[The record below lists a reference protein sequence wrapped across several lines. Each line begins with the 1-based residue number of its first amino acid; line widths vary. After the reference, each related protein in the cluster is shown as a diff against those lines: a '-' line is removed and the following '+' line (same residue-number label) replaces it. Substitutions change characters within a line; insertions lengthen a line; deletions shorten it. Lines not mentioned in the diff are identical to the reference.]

1 MTTKPYKVELD
12 PNNRQRTMLM
22 KHAGC
27 ARFAYNWGLAEWK
40 RLYEA
45 GEKTD
50 PIKLHK
56 ALNALKKAEFPWMY
70 EVSKCAAQEAL
81 RDLGTAFKNFF
92 QGRSKYPRFK
102 SKHRS
107 RKSFRLTSPSP
118 MKATRKTIKLPVIG
132 TIRLKEKDRLPVDQ
146 EIKQV
151 TVSERAGKWFVTA
164 KVEVEMEIQ
173 PVETTGERMGI
184 DLGVKTLATC
194 SDGSTYENGKHLNKS
209 LKKLQ
214 GLSKKLARQKKGS
227 NKRAKTKACIA
238 KVHARVSDQRSDAV
252 HKMTTEVVRT
262 KRPEVIVLEDLNV
275 RGMVK
280 NRKLA
285 QAVHDAAMSEARRQF
300 EYKTRWYGVGMIIA
314 DRFFPSTKMCSCC
327 GALRK
332 MELDDRVYECDACGT
347 AMDRDLNAAL
357 NLAKVPS
364 ASSAGYARG
373 EDVRPTRRQTSVKRE
388 PDRRLVAS

>member
-1 MTTKPYKVELD
+1 MNVLKVYKVELD
-12 PNNRQRTMLM
+12 PNNKQRTMLL

-56 ALNALKKAEFPWMY
+56 ALNALKAEKFPWMY

-118 MKATRKTIKLPVIG
+118 MKVTKKTIKLPVIG

-146 EIKQV
+146 KIAQV
-151 TVSERAGKWFVTA
+151 TVNERAGKWFVTA
-164 KVEVEMEIQ
+164 KVEVEVQ
-173 PVETTGERMGI
+173 PVETTGEAMGI

-194 SDGSTYENGKHLNKS
+194 SDGSTYENGKHLKKS

-214 GLSKKLARQKKGS
+214 GLSKKLARQQKGS
-227 NKRAKTKACIA
+227 SKRAKTKARIA

-275 RGMVK
+275 KGMVK

-300 EYKTRWYGVGMIIA
+300 EYKTRWYGVGLVIA

-327 GALRK
+327 GALKK
-332 MELDDRVYECDACGT
+332 MELSDRVYECDACGT
-347 AMDRDLNAAL
+347 TMDRDLNAAL
-357 NLAKVPS
+357 NLAKVSS

-388 PDRRLVAS
+388 PDRRLVTS